1 MTDLIV
7 LALLL
12 DGPRYGYR
20 LKREAGLAQGRR
32 PLHSN
37 VIYPLL
43 GRFAE
48 SGWVAKT
55 ASPGKRGQTRLL
67 YTLTPAGRAELLRRL
82 ATFPPKEAESDS
94 AFQLRIG
101 LFHVLSPGVR
111 AQVLDTREAFLRARE
126 QRLVEITKHFQA
138 APFPADVL
146 RFRLLQTRAERA
158 WIRRLRRMAA
168 LAPEPGSGAG
178 RNAT

>member
-20 LKREAGLAQGRR
+20 LKKEAGLAQGRR

-43 GRFAE
+43 ARFAD
-48 SGWVAKT
+48 SGWVTKT
-55 ASPGKRGQTRLL
+55 ASPGKRGQMRQL
-67 YTLTPAGRAELLRRL
+67 YALTPAGRAELLRRL
-82 ATFPPKEAESDS
+82 AAFPPKEAESDS

-101 LFHVLSPGVR
+101 LFHALSASTR
-111 AQVLDTREAFLRARE
+111 AKVLDVREAFLQARE
-126 QRLVEITKHFQA
+126 RRLVEITRHFQP
-138 APFPADVL
+138 APFPAEVL
-146 RFRLLQTRAERA
+146 RFRLLQTKAERA

-168 LAPEPGSGAG
+168 PAPEPGSGAA
-178 RNAT
+178 RTSA